1 MTYNTERRH
10 EIIALTA
17 SERERAFTAEEICGR
32 LLNDG
37 NGKSTVY
44 RIISN
49 LVNEGILKRIS
60 DGTRK
65 SHIIQN
71 YGESVIRT
79 SNERLKPQTRISIP
93 ADGIFKK
100 TQSLEREVKD
110 YYSIG

>member
-1 MTYNTERRH
+1 MACT
-10 EIIALTA
+10 I
-17 SERERAFTAEEICGR
+17 
-32 LLNDG
+32 
-37 NGKSTVY
+37 NGIEQTSKSK
-44 RIISN
+44 I
-49 LVNEGILKRIS
+49 KRIS

-71 YGESVIRT
+71 YGEPIIRT

-110 YYSIG
+110 YYSIGYSQGDKAVE